1 MRQRDPRGELS
12 LVSMMKL
19 MTLTSCCLV
28 IAAVN
33 LSAQSSETTTK
44 TPGNDGRALDPTIT
58 APASTPPATNM
69 APRVSP
75 QQHLADAR
83 RDLTGISEKSV
94 PADAQKN
101 FSQLLK
107 DFSALASSAE
117 AQPETAGWRSTFYDV
132 ERDLVRLVGGGGPP
146 APGGEPE
153 ANPRPKAEVP
163 DAGTRAILQAFRTHI
178 ELFYDAATTR
188 VPGTVTLPPLARGS
202 SF

>member
-1 MRQRDPRGELS
+1 
-12 LVSMMKL
+12 
-19 MTLTSCCLV
+19 
-28 IAAVN
+28 
-33 LSAQSSETTTK
+33 
-44 TPGNDGRALDPTIT
+44 
-58 APASTPPATNM
+58 M
-69 APRVSP
+69 APRISP

-83 RDLTGISEKSV
+83 RELSGISEKSV
-94 PADAQKN
+94 PADARKN

-117 AQPETAGWRSTFYDV
+117 SQPETAAWRSTFYDV

-146 APGGEPE
+146 APTGEPD

-163 DAGTRAILQAFRTHI
+163 DAGTRAILQAFRTDI

-188 VPGTVTLPPLARGS
+188 APGTVTSPPLAGGS

>member
-1 MRQRDPRGELS
+1 MRQRDPRGEFS

-19 MTLTSCCLV
+19 ATLTWCCLM
-28 IAAVN
+28 IAAVDV
-33 LSAQSSETTTK
+33 SAQSSETTTK
-44 TPGNDGRALDPTIT
+44 TQGNEGRALDPTIT

-69 APRVSP
+69 APRISP

-83 RDLTGISEKSV
+83 RELSGISEKSV

-146 APGGEPE
+146 APAREPD
-153 ANPRPKAEVP
+153 ANPLPKAEVP

-188 VPGTVTLPPLARGS
+188 APGIATSPPLAGGS

>member
-1 MRQRDPRGELS
+1 
-12 LVSMMKL
+12 MKL
-19 MTLTSCCLV
+19 MTLISCCLV

-58 APASTPPATNM
+58 APASTPPASNM

-83 RDLTGISEKSV
+83 RDLTAISEKSV

-107 DFSALASSAE
+107 DLSALASSAE
-117 AQPETAGWRSTFYDV
+117 AQPETTGWRSTFYDV

-188 VPGTVTLPPLARGS
+188 EPGAVTLPPLAGGS

>member
-1 MRQRDPRGELS
+1 
-12 LVSMMKL
+12 MMKL

-33 LSAQSSETTTK
+33 LTAQSSETTTK

-69 APRVSP
+69 APRISP
-75 QQHLADAR
+75 QQHLADAQR
-83 RDLTGISEKSV
+83 ELSGISEKSV
-94 PADAQKN
+94 PAVALKN
-101 FSQLLK
+101 FSQLRK
-107 DFSALASSAE
+107 DFSALASSAQ
-117 AQPETAGWRSTFYDV
+117 AQSETAGWRSTFYEV

-146 APGGEPE
+146 APASEPD
-153 ANPRPKAEVP
+153 ANARTKAEVP
-163 DAGTRAILQAFRTHI
+163 DPGTRASLQAFRTHI

-188 VPGTVTLPPLARGS
+188 EPGAVTSPPVARGS